1 MPIEQANAVRAA
13 RLAELYPQLDTALT
27 GRSRVTLEVGCGHG
41 HFLTAYAKA
50 HPGEFCV
57 GIDLLA
63 DRLARAGRKSRAV
76 GLSNVAWIHAEAGL
90 LLEALPPAVRLG
102 PVIFVLF
109 PDPWPKRR
117 HWKHRVIQPSFLS
130 LLAGRAEPGT
140 RLCFRTD
147 YTPYF
152 AEAAN
157 VMADHPGWRTDPH
170 EPWPFEQP
178 TVFQTRA
185 ESYQSLVAIRRPVAE
200 HANF

>member
-1 MPIEQANAVRAA
+1 MPIEQANAVRDA
-13 RLAELYPQLDTALT
+13 RLAELYPQLDAALT
-27 GRSRVTLEVGCGHG
+27 GQSRLTLEVGCGHG

-63 DRLARAGRKSRAV
+63 DRLARAGRKSKAA

-117 HWKHRVIQPSFLS
+117 HWKHRVIQPAFLS
-130 LLAGRAEPGT
+130 MLAARAEPGT

-147 YTPYF
+147 YAPYF
-152 AEAAN
+152 TEALA
-157 VMADHPGWRTDPH
+157 VVSKHPDWQIDPAS
-170 EPWPFEQP
+170 PWPFEQP
-178 TVFQTRA
+178 TVFQSRA
-185 ESYQSLVAIRRPVAE
+185 DSYQSLVARRR
-200 HANF
+200 